1 MCSPKL
7 KNMDLN
13 MRAMSI
19 HRRELKGNKKI
30 HVSSRMT
37 HWLPIGAKIVEWNL
51 EFGRRVKKQ
60 EMMMALT

>member
-1 MCSPKL
+1 
-7 KNMDLN
+7 